1 MRDVHRSLSFK
12 ESDEN
17 IDQPWRLKKETLE
30 KIFIGPIGVHLFLI
44 SCISFQ
50 ISFLNKYR
58 SRREKYFL
66 QDEEIKQT
74 YRFSCENFYSPFSRE
89 GKEIGT
95 ERLARGNEEKRR
107 IKEERKS
114 DGIKHEVILVTRGS
128 ASTIKM

>member
-66 QDEEIKQT
+66 QDEEINK
-74 YRFSCENFYSPFSRE
+74 RNDFRAKIFIPLFR
-89 GKEIGT
+89 GRGR
-95 ERLARGNEEKRR
+95 RL
-107 IKEERKS
+107 ERK
-114 DGIKHEVILVTRGS
+114 DWHVETRKNGG
-128 ASTIKM
+128 